1 MPTSVD
7 TLYACAERQ
16 KQLFYEH
23 FLGRNRIGEILC
35 VQNGQEDTVLFER
48 WEIHGKGFVST
59 TVLLC
64 EDTLILDGTNVRY
77 RPIMEFVEDRERINK
92 ERFDKLDE
100 ILANDG
106 MTREEAKQKALESG
120 QNPSQF
126 DYSEVTRQSIEDR
139 LPPGKKTIQGDRR
152 TEIMVL
158 ERQTEVPND
167 LQQSRLNVYRVLIPQ
182 FIHELIETKGD
193 EQIEKWFEENTIRPD
208 ESTKISTTLPF
219 VKHIHYVYPT
229 IYEWPDKEV
238 DIEKEAG
245 LK

>member
-7 TLYACAERQ
+7 TLHACAERQ

-77 RPIMEFVEDRERINK
+77 RPIMEFVRDRERVNK

-120 QNPSQF
+120 QNPSHF

-208 ESTKISTTLPF
+208 ESTKIATTLPF
-219 VKHIHYVYPT
+219 VRHIHYVCPT